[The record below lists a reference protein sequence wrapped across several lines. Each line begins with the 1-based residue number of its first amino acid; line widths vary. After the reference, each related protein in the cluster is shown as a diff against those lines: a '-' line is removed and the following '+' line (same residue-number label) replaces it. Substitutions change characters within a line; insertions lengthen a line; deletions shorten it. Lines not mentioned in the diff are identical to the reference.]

1 MAVRKLLTRAE
12 SQAQTGADLVA
23 AAERLFLAEGYHAT
37 SIAAIAA
44 EAGRTVGAVYSN
56 FENKESLCYEVI
68 RQRVAAE
75 GAKLVAIIA
84 AAPEPVEARLAILPT
99 WWAEVSVDTAMITL
113 AGEYL
118 ATIIRD
124 ADQRSIAADRLDRII
139 ATGRALLEDFL
150 PAEVQPS
157 SPLLDTAVRAVVATG
172 AGLAIGQAAQ
182 AVSLEEATGLLAD
195 TLRLWLSRL
204 TLADQRGVS
213 VRYS

>member
-12 SQAQTGADLVA
+12 SQARTRADLVE
-23 AAERLFLAEGYHAT
+23 AAERLFLAQGYHAT

-44 EAGRTVGAVYSN
+44 EAGRTIGAVYSN

-68 RQRVAAE
+68 RQRVTTEA
-75 GAKLVAIIA
+75 AKLVAVIA
-84 AAPEPVEARLAILPT
+84 AAPEDLESRLAILPT
-99 WWAEVSVDTAMITL
+99 WWAGVSVDTAMINL

-118 ATIIRD
+118 LTTVRD
-124 ADQRSIAADRLDRII
+124 DQRTIASGNLDRII
-139 ATGRALLEDFL
+139 ASGRALLEDFL

-157 SPLLDTAVRAVVATG
+157 SPLLDTAVRAVLATG

-204 TLADQRGVS
+204 AQAG
-213 VRYS
+213 